1 MREVPHQHERRGR
14 QFELGRD
21 DGGIVLRG
29 KPRRRAD
36 PLRGREARAQ
46 DLRRLARLTAA
57 LVGDAAT
64 EGIHFAPATAVAL
77 RRRDDGWTLDLLVAP
92 GG

>member
-1 MREVPHQHERRGR
+1 MLVGHLPH
-14 QFELGRD
+14 
-21 DGGIVLRG
+21 
-29 KPRRRAD
+29 
-36 PLRGREARAQ
+36 
-46 DLRRLARLTAA
+46 LARLTAA

-77 RRRDDGWTLDLLVAP
+77 RRRDDGWTFDLLVAP